1 MLILEGLI
9 LGTFIGSVLGMV
21 GAGGAILAVPG
32 LIAVMGL
39 STTAATTSSMV
50 IVGAAALSG
59 ALRRLKTKNLDIRV
73 GITFSLLG
81 IFGTL
86 LGSQLVDYFSDR
98 ALIFTFAFL
107 MFAAAFGMW
116 RHQVSE
122 KEIPRASWPLVVLTA
137 SAVGVLTGLLGI
149 GGGFLIVPAL
159 VLVLGIKLKLAVG
172 TSLVA
177 ITMNSIIALSLRYEY
192 WHLVPWKSIAVF
204 TAMAVIAS
212 FVTTPLAT
220 HLPTKT
226 LQKSFAIL
234 VVIVAIFMII
244 TQGFK

>member
-32 LIAVMGL
+32 LVAVMGL

-50 IVGAAALSG
+50 IVGAAAFSG
-59 ALRRLKTKNLDIRV
+59 AIRRLRTRNLDIKV
-73 GITFSLLG
+73 GVTFSLLG

-86 LGSQLVDYFSDR
+86 LGSQLVRYFSDR
-98 ALIFTFAFL
+98 ALMYTFAVL
-107 MFAAAFGMW
+107 MFVAAFGMW

-122 KEIPRASWPLVVLTA
+122 REISRASWPLVLLTA
-137 SAVGVLTGLLGI
+137 SGVGVLTGLLGI
-149 GGGFLIVPAL
+149 GGGFLIVPTL
-159 VLVLGIKLKLAVG
+159 VLVLGIRLKLAVG

-177 ITMNSIIALSLRYEY
+177 ITMNSIIAFALRYQY
-192 WHLVPWKSIAVF
+192 WDFVPWKSVVAF

-220 HLPTKT
+220 HLPAKT
-226 LQKSFAIL
+226 LQRSFSVL
-234 VVIVAIFMII
+234 VVVVAIFMII
-244 TQGFK
+244 TQGSK